1 MPQPTRTA
9 LVTGASRNI
18 GRAIALELADR
29 GHRLVLNGRA
39 DRQELDA
46 TVAAAEERGAEAV
59 GVLGDVADP
68 ATSEA
73 LVAAAQDRFRS
84 VDVLVHVP
92 AVRPHQPFLE
102 ISPEDWRQVLAT
114 NLDSLFHLCRSTLP
128 GMVESGW
135 GRIVGFS
142 GARAFSGEQLG
153 GHVTASKAGVV
164 HLLRSIAFEFADR
177 GITANT
183 VVPGPIDTSRPDTYP
198 VGGGERVAVTAPT
211 SGAALPPIGR
221 RGTPEE
227 VARACAFLVSDDASY
242 VTGQALHV
250 NGGKHFY

>member
-1 MPQPTRTA
+1 MVTR
-9 LVTGASRNI
+9 
-18 GRAIALELADR
+18 
-29 GHRLVLNGRA
+29 
-39 DRQELDA
+39 
-46 TVAAAEERGAEAV
+46 
-59 GVLGDVADP
+59 
-68 ATSEA
+68 
-73 LVAAAQDRFRS
+73 
-84 VDVLVHVP
+84 
-92 AVRPHQPFLE
+92 
-102 ISPEDWRQVLAT
+102 
-114 NLDSLFHLCRSTLP
+114 
-128 GMVESGW
+128 GW

>member
-1 MPQPTRTA
+1 MQQPNRTA
-9 LVTGASRNI
+9 VVTGASRNI

-39 DRQELDA
+39 DRDELDA
-46 TVAAAEERGAEAV
+46 AVAAVEERGAEAV
-59 GVLGDVADP
+59 GVLGDVADQ
-68 ATSEA
+68 ATGEA
-73 LVAAAQDRFRS
+73 LVAAARDRFGS
-84 VDVLVHVP
+84 VDVLVHLP

-102 ISPEDWRQVLAT
+102 ISPADWRHVMTT
-114 NLDSLFHLCRSTLP
+114 NLDSLFHLCQAVLP
-128 GMVESGW
+128 DMVDHGW

-142 GARAFSGEQLG
+142 GARAFSGDQLG

-183 VVPGPIDTSRPDTYP
+183 VVPGPIDTRRTDAYAVGEGQTVP
-198 VGGGERVAVTAPT
+198 VPAPT

-227 VARACAFLVSDDASY
+227 VAHACAFLVSEDASF